1 VSEKFDND
9 AMRDAL
15 RVLFARHSPG
25 WTLASS
31 DLYMRGPGLAELRGA
46 LPGTNHHVASMRLAL
61 DTGELTFVDEDW
73 RDGSDIEER
82 RVTITA
88 EELAHVHATIG

>member
-15 RVLFARHSPG
+15 RVLCARYSPG

-31 DLYMRGPGLAELRGA
+31 ELYMRGPGLAELRGA
-46 LPGTNHHVASMRLAL
+46 LPAMHQMGSMRLAL
-61 DTGELTFVDEDW
+61 DSGELTFVDEDV
-73 RDGSDIEER
+73 RDGYDTEQR

>member
-1 VSEKFDND
+1 MSDKFDNE
-9 AMRDAL
+9 AMHDAL
-15 RVLFARHSPG
+15 RVLLARYSPG
-25 WTLASS
+25 WTLPRT

-46 LPGTNHHVASMRLAL
+46 LPQMHQMGSMRLAL
-61 DTGELTFVDEDW
+61 DTGELTFVDEDL
-73 RDGSDIEER
+73 RDGYDTEER